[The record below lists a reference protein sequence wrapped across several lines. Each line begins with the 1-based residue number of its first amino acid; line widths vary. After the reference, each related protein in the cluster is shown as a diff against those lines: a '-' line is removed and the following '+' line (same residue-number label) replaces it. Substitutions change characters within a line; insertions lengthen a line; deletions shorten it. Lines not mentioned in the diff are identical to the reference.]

1 MRIVLITPAR
11 PASRSG
17 NRITGVRW
25 AGILRR
31 LGHRVSLLSDYDGQP
46 ADAMVALHAWRSAAS
61 IQRFHD
67 LHPQRPLIVALAGTD
82 AYHYIEHDPEPTLRS
97 LVLADRLVGLHE
109 QIGRRL
115 PRRFHGKLRIIH
127 QSAAPLSAR
136 SRAASRSF
144 DVAVVGSLRE
154 VTDPLRA
161 AEAARRLPPEAR
173 LRIIHVGAA
182 ETAHWAARAKAE
194 MQANRRYVWR
204 GEVSGAAV
212 RRLLGRARALVLSSI
227 NEGGANVIGEAV
239 MAWVPVLVSRIDA
252 AVAQLGRDYPGYFA
266 VGDTDALARLLHR
279 IESEPRFLAGLR
291 AAIRRRAPLFQPA
304 RELRAWR
311 SLLAELDAASMG
323 RQRGAA

>member
-1 MRIVLITPAR
+1 MLITPAR

-31 LGHRVSLLSDYDGQP
+31 LGHQVRLLSEYDDRP
-46 ADAMVALHAWRSAAS
+46 ADAMVALHAWRSAVS
-61 IQRFHD
+61 IQRFRD
-67 LHPQRPLIVALAGTD
+67 LYPERPLVVALAGTD
-82 AYHYIEHDPEPTLRS
+82 AYHYVEHDPEPTLRS
-97 LVLADRLVGLHE
+97 LALADRLVGLHE
-109 QIGRRL
+109 LIGRRL

-127 QSAAPLSAR
+127 QSAVPLPSR
-136 SRAASRSF
+136 SRMASRWF

-154 VTDPLRA
+154 VKDPLRA
-161 AEAARRLPPEAR
+161 AQAARRLPLKAR
-173 LRIIHVGAA
+173 LRIVHVGAA
-182 ETAHWAARAKAE
+182 ETPDWAAQARAE

-239 MAWVPVLVSRIDA
+239 MAGVPVLASRIDA

-266 VGDTDALARLLHR
+266 VGDTDGLARLLHR
-279 IESEPRFLAGLR
+279 IESEPRFLARLR
-291 AAIRRRAPLFQPA
+291 AAIRRRARLFEPA

-311 SLLAELDAASMG
+311 DLLAEFDAASI
-323 RQRGAA
+323 RRYRGAA